1 MYSFIEKKLNIKNF
15 WQKNIYKTLILILV
29 DFILIFLSLITTIF
43 ISSDNKINYISSS
56 ELHFVLIN
64 IFISIPIYFLNNQY
78 KIISRFLGS
87 KSAYKIILNSFLMIN
102 KKDSSG
108 FTNSV
113 KTFITYGV
121 GAFIGVLIVRVI
133 KAIIFS

>member
-1 MYSFIEKKLNIKNF
+1 
-15 WQKNIYKTLILILV
+15 
-29 DFILIFLSLITTIF
+29 
-43 ISSDNKINYISSS
+43 
-56 ELHFVLIN
+56 
-64 IFISIPIYFLNNQY
+64 
-78 KIISRFLGS
+78 
-87 KSAYKIILNSFLMIN
+87 MIN

-113 KTFITYGV
+113 KKLITYGV

>member
-1 MYSFIEKKLNIKNF
+1 MIK
-15 WQKNIYKTLILILV
+15 
-29 DFILIFLSLITTIF
+29 
-43 ISSDNKINYISSS
+43 
-56 ELHFVLIN
+56 
-64 IFISIPIYFLNNQY
+64 
-78 KIISRFLGS
+78 
-87 KSAYKIILNSFLMIN
+87 

>member
-1 MYSFIEKKLNIKNF
+1 MNF
-15 WQKNIYKTLILILV
+15 
-29 DFILIFLSLITTIF
+29 F
-43 ISSDNKINYISSS
+43 NKRFF
-56 ELHFVLIN
+56 E
-64 IFISIPIYFLNNQY
+64 FLNCLII
-78 KIISRFLGS
+78 KIIP
-87 KSAYKIILNSFLMIN
+87 NSLLMSN

-108 FTNSV
+108 FANSV

>member
-1 MYSFIEKKLNIKNF
+1 M
-15 WQKNIYKTLILILV
+15 
-29 DFILIFLSLITTIF
+29 
-43 ISSDNKINYISSS
+43 
-56 ELHFVLIN
+56 
-64 IFISIPIYFLNNQY
+64 
-78 KIISRFLGS
+78 II
-87 KSAYKIILNSFLMIN
+87 

-113 KTFITYGV
+113 KTFIAYGV

>member
-1 MYSFIEKKLNIKNF
+1 
-15 WQKNIYKTLILILV
+15 
-29 DFILIFLSLITTIF
+29 
-43 ISSDNKINYISSS
+43 
-56 ELHFVLIN
+56 
-64 IFISIPIYFLNNQY
+64 
-78 KIISRFLGS
+78 
-87 KSAYKIILNSFLMIN
+87 MIN

-108 FTNSV
+108 LANGA

>member
-1 MYSFIEKKLNIKNF
+1 
-15 WQKNIYKTLILILV
+15 
-29 DFILIFLSLITTIF
+29 
-43 ISSDNKINYISSS
+43 
-56 ELHFVLIN
+56 
-64 IFISIPIYFLNNQY
+64 
-78 KIISRFLGS
+78 
-87 KSAYKIILNSFLMIN
+87 MIN

-121 GAFIGVLIVRVI
+121 GALIGVLIVRVI